1 MAVDCVA
8 GVITVTTLEAS
19 AGLRADEALDTAG
32 TATNRAGPSGS
43 TQFTSRSEQKSGIVV
58 RSVVSAATTLAGTTT
73 AAATTAARQA
83 RFRRMSYLRVARE
96 GAAITAP
103 ALLQENRSLK
113 LGAIAGARAIPS
125 EHAHDVRLA
134 RDPDSTVEKKQRCCA
149 LRYTYLL
156 RAGARP
162 AESLG
167 PRSAPRRKVAVTRR
181 IREEQ

>member
-32 TATNRAGPSGS
+32 TATNRAGLSGS

-58 RSVVSAATTLAGTTT
+58 RSVVSAATAAAGNITT
-73 AAATTAARQA
+73 AATNLRQT

-96 GAAITAP
+96 AAAITAP

-113 LGAIAGARAIPS
+113 LGAVAGARAIP
-125 EHAHDVRLA
+125 
-134 RDPDSTVEKKQRCCA
+134 
-149 LRYTYLL
+149 
-156 RAGARP
+156 
-162 AESLG
+162 
-167 PRSAPRRKVAVTRR
+167 
-181 IREEQ
+181 